1 MRNNQ
6 PVTQKEF
13 ELDSKT
19 TLTSTTDLDSYINY
33 ANEAFTKVSGFTYDE
48 LHGQPHNIVRHP
60 DMPKEAFE
68 DMWRTIKGGEP
79 WSAAVKNRR
88 RNGDH
93 YWVTAN
99 AMPVIKNNQHI
110 GYMSIRTKP
119 SRSQIQEAE
128 ALYKAMNEKKSNFK
142 LYKGVLIRKG
152 LLSIFNFNKTM
163 SFRLRAFLPPIFLT
177 FAMLLT
183 AWLVA
188 IDMTKFL
195 ILGSATVIF
204 NLILILW
211 IESQLIKPVL
221 KMKNY
226 AIGVASGKEFGSVTI
241 NKADEIGMT
250 IRSIS
255 QIGLKFK
262 WVIDDLT
269 EEAASVQ
276 TAGNMIVDEMN
287 ALIVQID
294 RATENVNSTASAM
307 AQITSN
313 VKNTSDAAKQ
323 ASEFAEV
330 ANSSAIKGGQAMKQ
344 IIDTMHDISDSSQK
358 IGDIISIIDGIAFQ
372 TNILALNAAV
382 EAARAGEQG
391 RGFAVVAGEV
401 RSLAQRSAQAAN
413 EIKGLIEKSI
423 TTVNA
428 GSTLVEHAD
437 KEINEIVQ
445 QVQRVNEMI
454 NDISTATHE
463 QTQGIVQV
471 DLAIDDLDK
480 IIRENA
486 NLTQQTM
493 DVTKTLQA
501 KTQDLVNATTAFDS

>member
-19 TLTSTTDLDSYINY
+19 TLTSTTDTDSRINY

-60 DMPKEAFE
+60 DMPKEAFA
-68 DMWRTIKGGEP
+68 DMWKTIKNGEP
-79 WSAAVKNRR
+79 WSAVVKNRR
-88 RNGDH
+88 NNGDH
-93 YWVTAN
+93 YWVRAN
-99 AMPVIKNNQHI
+99 AMPVIKDGKHI

-119 SRSQIQEAE
+119 SRAEIQSAE
-128 ALYKAMNEKKSNFK
+128 SLYKAMNENKSHHK
-142 LYKGVLIRKG
+142 LYKGVVLNKG
-152 LLSIFNFNKTM
+152 FFSFLNLNKTL
-163 SFRLRAFLPPIFLT
+163 SFRLRSLLPPIVMMFV
-177 FAMLLT
+177 MLLSIYLSNVNT
-183 AWLVA
+183 SQFALLSGMTVTLNLLLLLWLEFQ
-188 IDMTKFL
+188 I
-195 ILGSATVIF
+195 IR
-204 NLILILW
+204 
-211 IESQLIKPVL
+211 PVL
-221 KMKNY
+221 DVKEH
-226 AIGVASGKEFGSVTI
+226 AIGIASGKEFGSMEI
-241 NKADEIGMT
+241 NRADEIGVT
-250 IRSIS
+250 IRSIA

-262 WVIDDLT
+262 WVIGDLT

-276 TAGNMIVDEMN
+276 AAGNMIVDEMN
-287 ALIVQID
+287 ALVVQID

-307 AQITSN
+307 AQITSS

-323 ASEFAEV
+323 ASEFAGV
-330 ANSSAIKGGQAMKQ
+330 ANSSAVKGGQAMEQ
-344 IIDTMHDISDSSQK
+344 IIKTMHDISDSSQK

-423 TTVNA
+423 TTVKS

-454 NDISTATHE
+454 SDISNATQE

-471 DLAIDDLDK
+471 DLAIDELDK

-493 DVTKTLQA
+493 DVTHTLQE